1 MFGISSTGTAR
12 ALTAALACSVVA
24 LGGYSCASAPATREK
39 PQTAAEVAG
48 VAAGAGDVALPA
60 LPVAQVTDQ
69 GSGTPRI
76 REFDAVDQDL
86 RTALRLLAQRFGLGL
101 EIDPDVHG
109 LVNTRLQNVTLDEA
123 LASLLARHSYA
134 YQIQGGVLR
143 VTGSRMQSR
152 NFSLDYVS
160 LSRVASTSTVV
171 TSSIARPAQVQG
183 AGVGVGVG
191 VGVGAGVGGASI
203 QSTTAAN
210 LWQDVRI
217 ALEALVFYDLVTDT
231 TGRSRVVVDTSQT
244 ASSVTAAAVS
254 RGAYPVNAANAVLG
268 YAASAPGATAK
279 TSGDGR
285 RLIINPIAGSIFVTA
300 PPSTLALV
308 ESYITSFQASV
319 QRQVLV
325 EAKIVRV
332 SLNKEFRFGINWSL
346 LGSKA
351 KLNFGSGNIAS
362 TNTFSVTLGGGSS
375 MVSVAL
381 HALESQ
387 GDVAVLSSPM
397 ITALNNQ
404 MAIFDATTGE
414 VFFAV
419 TQTPIFGP
427 NGALI
432 SQNTVATPQQV
443 SVGIVLNILAQIGA
457 DNVITLQVRPQ
468 LSEVS
473 DVREF
478 VSPDGSRITAPVI
491 SRRETDTMA
500 RVRGGE
506 TIVIGGLTQTRR
518 DRTRSGVP
526 GLGRVPGIG
535 GIFGGRSDVEE
546 RDELVIFLTPTI
558 IVGAQQTAGR

>member
-1 MFGISSTGTAR
+1 MAGAR
-12 ALTAALACSVVA
+12 TQRSEGALKLSFACAVLL
-24 LGGYSCASAPATREK
+24 LGAGACASAPRPGGART
-39 PQTAAEVAG
+39 PADVAG
-48 VAAGAGDVALPA
+48 VARPNDQDAALPA
-60 LPVAQVTDQ
+60 LPVAQVTEA
-69 GSGTPRI
+69 GRSGPRI
-76 REFDAVDQDL
+76 QRFDAVDQDL
-86 RTALRLLAQRFGLGL
+86 RTSLRGLAQSFGLGL
-101 EIDPDVHG
+101 EIDPDVNG
-109 LVNTRLQNVTLDEA
+109 LVNTRLENVTLDEA

-160 LSRVASTSTVV
+160 LSRVGATSTVT
-171 TSSIARPAQVQG
+171 TSSIGG
-183 AGVGVGVG
+183 A
-191 VGVGAGVGGASI
+191 AVGGQPQTGGGFGGGSSI
-203 QSTTAAN
+203 QSSTAAN
-210 LWQDVRI
+210 LWQDIRI
-217 ALEALVFYDLVTDT
+217 ALEALVFYEDKPDTVSRQVT
-231 TGRSRVVVDTSQT
+231 SA
-244 ASSVTAAAVS
+244 ASSETVVPGAVGTPGNI
-254 RGAYPVNAANAVLG
+254 GAPVNAANSVLG
-268 YAASAPGATAK
+268 QAARAPGATAK
-279 TSGDGR
+279 TTSDGR

-300 PPSTLALV
+300 PPSTLTLV
-308 ESYITSFQASV
+308 EAYIASFQASV

-332 SLNKEFRFGINWSL
+332 SLNREFRFGINWSL
-346 LGSKA
+346 LASKA
-351 KLNFGSGNIAS
+351 KLNLGSNNIAS

-404 MAIFDATTGE
+404 LAHFDATTGE

-443 SVGIVLNILAQIGA
+443 SVGIVLNILAQVGA

-468 LSEVS
+468 LSEVAR
-473 DVREF
+473 VEEF

-506 TIVIGGLTQTRR
+506 TIVIGGLTQARR
-518 DRTRSGVP
+518 DRTRTGVP
-526 GLGRVPGIG
+526 GLSRVPGVG
-535 GIFGGRSDVEE
+535 GLFGGRTDVEE
-546 RDELVIFLTPTI
+546 KDELVIFLTPTI
-558 IVGAQQTAGR
+558 IVGGAPAGTP

>member
-1 MFGISSTGTAR
+1 MFGIGSTGTAR
-12 ALTAALACSVVA
+12 AFRAAFACGIMSLGAYACASTPSPRETPRTAAD
-24 LGGYSCASAPATREK
+24 
-39 PQTAAEVAG
+39 VAG
-48 VAAGAGDVALPA
+48 VPVGTGEAALPA

-69 GSGTPRI
+69 GSAARRI
-76 REFDAVDQDL
+76 QRFDAVEQDL
-86 RTALRLLAQRFGLGL
+86 RTALRGLAQSFGLGL

-109 LVNTRLQNVTLDEA
+109 LVNTRLENVTLDEA

-171 TSSIARPAQVQG
+171 TSSIGGAAQIQG
-183 AGVGVGVG
+183 AGVGVGG
-191 VGVGAGVGGASI
+191 GGGGASI

-231 TGRSRVVVDTSQT
+231 TGRSRVVVDTGQT
-244 ASSVTAAAVS
+244 ASSVTATAMNA
-254 RGAYPVNAANAVLG
+254 GAFPVNAANAVLG
-268 YAASAPGATAK
+268 SAASAPGATAK

-300 PPSTLALV
+300 PPATLALV

-468 LSEVS
+468 LSEVA

-526 GLGRVPGIG
+526 GLSRVPGIG
-535 GIFGGRSDVEE
+535 GLFGGRSDVEE